1 MASASGHITDV
12 SLASDYP
19 DSEFESDTLLFES
32 MLAITPLEGSVAG
45 SCHAPCTLPSPDSTW
60 LFRSAWTRGALAV
73 AAAEAKHT
81 AQPQPG
87 SQLVAPVQPLP
98 LATVLVLAG
107 SEVSLDILQTAE
119 VATLSAGAADQLG
132 FCEAEVFDLAMG
144 AALTMQRRAVGRL
157 WQLVGRSSAREQD
170 LQEVLCCA
178 QPLVSWANQ
187 AGGLLD
193 GPGERQA
200 APAAAGY
207 AVILLHRRG
216 SVQPFTSHL
225 PASTVLDLVR
235 CCLELNSQSDPN
247 LSPNFSSHPSPADQ
261 DPSAP
266 APPSPPSSSPAEAKH
281 VRVVAA
287 YQQVLADSLSAAV
300 ASDQTGVL
308 LSIPFETIFDYLQRL
323 APFTYRPPATAA
335 AAQCLRSVALA
346 LAPCG
351 AQVLF
356 YLAAAVSDFY
366 LPWAELAEH
375 KIQSSEG
382 GLDLQL
388 RKVPKMLGLLTRQ
401 WCPGAMVVSFKLET
415 DTHILVAKVSL

>member
-19 DSEFESDTLLFES
+19 DSEFE
-32 MLAITPLEGSVAG
+32 
-45 SCHAPCTLPSPDSTW
+45 
-60 LFRSAWTRGALAV
+60 GALAV

-81 AQPQPG
+81 TQPQPG
-87 SQLVAPVQPLP
+87 SQLVALAQPLP
-98 LATVLVLAG
+98 LVLVLPG

-144 AALTMQRRAVGRL
+144 AALTMQRRAVGRP
-157 WQLVGRSSAREQD
+157 WQLLPGFIT
-170 LQEVLCCA
+170 
-178 QPLVSWANQ
+178 AN
-187 AGGLLD
+187 
-193 GPGERQA
+193 
-200 APAAAGY
+200 
-207 AVILLHRRG
+207 
-216 SVQPFTSHL
+216 TS
-225 PASTVLDLVR
+225 STVGGAGRPIVVVT
-235 CCLELNSQSDPN
+235 SG
-247 LSPNFSSHPSPADQ
+247 
-261 DPSAP
+261 AP
-266 APPSPPSSSPAEAKH
+266 TGQAEDITPLLIISSPAEAKH

-308 LSIPFETIFDYLQRL
+308 LSIPFETIFDYLQ
-323 APFTYRPPATAA
+323 
-335 AAQCLRSVALA
+335 
-346 LAPCG
+346 
-351 AQVLF
+351 VLF

-388 RKVPKMLGLLTRQ
+388 RKRVWLSPLQSRLVAGELQVPKMLGLLTRQ
-401 WCPGAMVVSFKLET
+401 WCPAAMVVSFKLET
-415 DTHILVAKVSL
+415 DTHILVAKASAALQAYGVHAVVANLLETRKDRVLLVTRAGSAWSGAGASVGTLSEITAAHGPPTQAQQGCGSDVCILTITRSPEHAVIEQQVVEQVVAMHAMFRAEVST

>member
-1 MASASGHITDV
+1 MSIPAELGDAEALFCDCPVPIGTDALRQLPGFITANTSSTVGGAGRPIVVVTSGGTTV
-12 SLASDYP
+12 
-19 DSEFESDTLLFES
+19 
-32 MLAITPLEGSVAG
+32 PLERRCVRFIDNFSAG
-45 SCHAPCTLPSPDSTW
+45 
-60 LFRSAWTRGALAV
+60 TRGALS
-73 AAAEAKHT
+73 T
-81 AQPQPG
+81 
-87 SQLVAPVQPLP
+87 
-98 LATVLVLAG
+98 
-107 SEVSLDILQTAE
+107 
-119 VATLSAGAADQLG
+119 
-132 FCEAEVFDLAMG
+132 
-144 AALTMQRRAVGRL
+144 
-157 WQLVGRSSAREQD
+157 EQFIK
-170 LQEVLCCA
+170 
-178 QPLVSWANQ
+178 
-187 AGGLLD
+187 
-193 GPGERQA
+193 
-200 APAAAGY
+200 AGY

-247 LSPNFSSHPSPADQ
+247 LSPNFSSHSPPADQ

-266 APPSPPSSSPAEAKH
+266 APPSPASSSPAEAKH

-287 YQQVLADSLSAAV
+287 YQQVLADSLSAAA

-308 LSIPFETIFDYLQRL
+308 LSIPFETIFDYL
-323 APFTYRPPATAA
+323 
-335 AAQCLRSVALA
+335 QCLRSVALA

-401 WCPGAMVVSFKLET
+401 WCPAAMVVSFKLET
-415 DTHILVAKVSL
+415 DTHILVAKAAAALQTYGVHAVVANLLETRKDRVLLVTRAGSAWSGAGASVGTLSEITAAHGPPTQARQGCGSDVCILTITRSPEHAVIEQQVVEQVVAMHAMFKAEVSTLA

>member
-1 MASASGHITDV
+1 MSIPAELGD
-12 SLASDYP
+12 
-19 DSEFESDTLLFES
+19 
-32 MLAITPLEGSVAG
+32 
-45 SCHAPCTLPSPDSTW
+45 
-60 LFRSAWTRGALAV
+60 
-73 AAAEAKHT
+73 AEALFCDCPVPIGTDALRQLPGFIT
-81 AQPQPG
+81 ANTSSTIG
-87 SQLVAPVQPLP
+87 G
-98 LATVLVLAG
+98 AG
-107 SEVSLDILQTAE
+107 RPIV
-119 VATLSAGAADQLG
+119 V
-132 FCEAEVFDLAMG
+132 
-144 AALTMQRRAVGRL
+144 
-157 WQLVGRSSAREQD
+157 
-170 LQEVLCCA
+170 
-178 QPLVSWANQ
+178 
-187 AGGLLD
+187 
-193 GPGERQA
+193 
-200 APAAAGY
+200 AGY

-247 LSPNFSSHPSPADQ
+247 LSPNLPSHPPPGDQ

-266 APPSPPSSSPAEAKH
+266 APPPPPSSSPAEAKH

-287 YQQVLADSLSAAV
+287 YQQVLAESLSAAV

-308 LSIPFETIFDYLQRL
+308 LSIPFETIFDYLQHL
-323 APFTYRPPATAA
+323 MPFTYRPPATAA

-401 WCPGAMVVSFKLET
+401 WCPAAMVVSFKLET
-415 DTHILVAKVSL
+415 DTHILVAKAAAALQAYGVHAAVANLLETRKDRVLLVTRAGSAWSGAGASIGTLSGITAGRGPPTQVQQGCGSDVCILTITRSPEHAVIEQQVVEQVVVMHAMFRAEVST